1 MFEIGGRQNERR
13 IYFECRAEARISAIT
28 FVIEPKWRS
37 GPGRIGADWA
47 KMPQLDCKLH
57 SK

>member
-37 GPGRIGADWA
+37 GQGRIGAESA
-47 KMPQLDCKLH
+47 KTPRLDCNLH